1 MGLLDNLTKGN
12 PFGDIMEEV
21 QHVIKFVR
29 EHGDD
34 LVRLVQNTPKLL
46 GEAGDGL
53 VTAASAATNA
63 SGFLSG
69 GDSPIHSLVDVASDA
84 LDTCRQELHDAVE
97 MVTRLAG
104 IVHSVHSGAAG
115 ELTEHASKLGG
126 VADGLGSVAT
136 QFRLVGERLNSTGED
151 LAKMGDHLHST
162 GTKLA
167 EFGPTIATS

>member
-1 MGLLDNLTKGN
+1 
-12 PFGDIMEEV
+12 
-21 QHVIKFVR
+21 
-29 EHGDD
+29 
-34 LVRLVQNTPKLL
+34 LL

-115 ELTEHASKLGG
+115 ELTEHATKLGG
-126 VADGLGSVAT
+126 VADGLGNVAT

-151 LAKMGDHLHST
+151 LAKMGSHLHST
-162 GTKLA
+162 GTRLA
-167 EFGPTIATS
+167 QFGPTIATS

>member
-1 MGLLDNLTKGN
+1 MQLFRYGWPGNLKRSINGLVGQGLLDNLSKGN
-12 PFGDIMEEV
+12 PLGDIMEDV

-34 LVRLVQNTPKLL
+34 LVRLVQNTPTML

-84 LDTCRQELHDAVE
+84 
-97 MVTRLAG
+97 
-104 IVHSVHSGAAG
+104 
-115 ELTEHASKLGG
+115 
-126 VADGLGSVAT
+126 
-136 QFRLVGERLNSTGED
+136 
-151 LAKMGDHLHST
+151 
-162 GTKLA
+162 
-167 EFGPTIATS
+167 IATS